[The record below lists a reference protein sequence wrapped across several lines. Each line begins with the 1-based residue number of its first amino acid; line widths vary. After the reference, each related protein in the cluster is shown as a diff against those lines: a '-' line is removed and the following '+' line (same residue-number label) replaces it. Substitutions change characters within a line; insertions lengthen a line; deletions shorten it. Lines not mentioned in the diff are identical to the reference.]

1 MRLKLIQSGPTINT
15 ESQNLQRVLSL
26 AEKILFHANFIVMC
40 RAYSNALIYKNLGFF
55 SLRKRL
61 NFDSGL
67 IPLNP

>member
-26 AEKILFHANFIVMC
+26 AEKILFLANFIVMC
-40 RAYSNALIYKNLGFF
+40 RAYSNTLIYKNLGFYT
-55 SLRKRL
+55 LRKRL